1 MKLKIKPG
9 QERMGFQ
16 AFLHVL
22 YRFIPFLV
30 PVWDKL
36 LLRIIIGLCRSF
48 LTVAMIMI
56 TAKIIDDGLLAKN
69 PEMFWYWVKINLGII
84 TVWLFTYIIW
94 LIMVHYVKL
103 KMEIKLKTIIHN
115 HVQSLSIRFHQS
127 RPVGEH
133 MWRIQGDTKDALTL
147 VCDFAP
153 GIIELFWSVLSATG
167 LIMLVNPIT
176 GLCIAVFTII
186 QFFYLHFGA
195 SYLRRLS
202 LKNYKAMQNL
212 TAVLQENLSAF
223 PTSKA
228 LSRENHEKIR
238 YYKALI
244 KRLRTAIRYSIFNIG
259 WGTGNSFIV
268 SWNQYISYMLVCG
281 ILVIRGDMTLGEYV
295 TMGQAIGWLTGPIQW
310 LMWHIEYARITAV
323 PAERMLDTLEIRPE
337 IIISPNAK
345 PIQKPKGEITFENV
359 SFRYLPDSPE
369 VISNLSFSVSPGK
382 KVAIVGPSGA
392 GKSTIFNLVM
402 RYYDPTA
409 GRVLIDGYDLCT
421 LSLSSYRDQ
430 TAIVLQ
436 DTFLFSATLRDN
448 ILYGNPN
455 ATKKQLDNAIRMAG
469 VDTIIDE
476 LPEGMDTLLT
486 EDGNLSGGQRQKIA
500 MARAIIRDPKFLFL
514 DEATSALDP
523 ITERSIIKHLQTIE
537 QGRTRIFVAHSIDSI
552 LDADEIIVLDKGYL
566 RQQGTHEN
574 LVNQPGLYQ
583 KMWKTGNNDTRNK
596 QAIS

>member
-1 MKLKIKPG
+1 M
-9 QERMGFQ
+9 
-16 AFLHVL
+16 
-22 YRFIPFLV
+22 
-30 PVWDKL
+30 
-36 LLRIIIGLCRSF
+36 
-48 LTVAMIMI
+48 
-56 TAKIIDDGLLAKN
+56 
-69 PEMFWYWVKINLGII
+69 
-84 TVWLFTYIIW
+84 
-94 LIMVHYVKL
+94 
-103 KMEIKLKTIIHN
+103 
-115 HVQSLSIRFHQS
+115 
-127 RPVGEH
+127 
-133 MWRIQGDTKDALTL
+133 
-147 VCDFAP
+147 
-153 GIIELFWSVLSATG
+153 
-167 LIMLVNPIT
+167 
-176 GLCIAVFTII
+176 
-186 QFFYLHFGA
+186 
-195 SYLRRLS
+195 
-202 LKNYKAMQNL
+202 YKRQ
-212 TAVLQENLSAF
+212 
-223 PTSKA
+223 
-228 LSRENHEKIR
+228 
-238 YYKALI
+238 
-244 KRLRTAIRYSIFNIG
+244 
-259 WGTGNSFIV
+259 
-268 SWNQYISYMLVCG
+268 
-281 ILVIRGDMTLGEYV
+281 
-295 TMGQAIGWLTGPIQW
+295 
-310 LMWHIEYARITAV
+310 
-323 PAERMLDTLEIRPE
+323 
-337 IIISPNAK
+337 
-345 PIQKPKGEITFENV
+345 
-359 SFRYLPDSPE
+359 LPDSPE
-369 VISNLSFSVSPGK
+369 VISNLSFSVPPGK

-583 KMWKTGNNDTRNK
+583 KMWKTGNNDARNTVSYTHLTLPT
-596 QAIS
+596 ILLV

>member
-1 MKLKIKPG
+1 M
-9 QERMGFQ
+9 
-16 AFLHVL
+16 
-22 YRFIPFLV
+22 
-30 PVWDKL
+30 
-36 LLRIIIGLCRSF
+36 
-48 LTVAMIMI
+48 
-56 TAKIIDDGLLAKN
+56 
-69 PEMFWYWVKINLGII
+69 
-84 TVWLFTYIIW
+84 
-94 LIMVHYVKL
+94 
-103 KMEIKLKTIIHN
+103 
-115 HVQSLSIRFHQS
+115 
-127 RPVGEH
+127 
-133 MWRIQGDTKDALTL
+133 
-147 VCDFAP
+147 
-153 GIIELFWSVLSATG
+153 
-167 LIMLVNPIT
+167 
-176 GLCIAVFTII
+176 
-186 QFFYLHFGA
+186 
-195 SYLRRLS
+195 
-202 LKNYKAMQNL
+202 
-212 TAVLQENLSAF
+212 
-223 PTSKA
+223 
-228 LSRENHEKIR
+228 
-238 YYKALI
+238 
-244 KRLRTAIRYSIFNIG
+244 
-259 WGTGNSFIV
+259 
-268 SWNQYISYMLVCG
+268 
-281 ILVIRGDMTLGEYV
+281 
-295 TMGQAIGWLTGPIQW
+295 
-310 LMWHIEYARITAV
+310 
-323 PAERMLDTLEIRPE
+323 
-337 IIISPNAK
+337 
-345 PIQKPKGEITFENV
+345 
-359 SFRYLPDSPE
+359 
-369 VISNLSFSVSPGK
+369 
-382 KVAIVGPSGA
+382 GPSGA

-583 KMWKTGNNDTRNK
+583 KMWKTGNNDARNK
-596 QAIS
+596 QALS